1 MPQYAYGNHTCYN
14 HLYNWSIPSCYVY
27 TTVLNDCYSKS
38 NGLFSDTLL
47 LVGWFLQ
54 FTSMLRPR
62 LLTILNTIPGLKMQH
77 CWFEHHLYYV
87 QTKMLTT
94 NQLLE
99 YRKTKIELI
108 VCVYVCV
115 HTCTQAHTLIHDPPW
130 EGSEK
135 WPMLINQTRIQ
146 ITVITLDNCW
156 PNSSSFFCSGVF
168 TSSSWSFIAVLI
180 LPMAVFKPV
189 PTTTP
194 RALPEAT
201 FVPCVYYVH
210 HLCVNTNTH
219 KY

>member
-1 MPQYAYGNHTCYN
+1 MYDAHACHN
-14 HLYNWSIPSCYVY
+14 HLYNWNVPSCYIC
-27 TTVLNDCYSKS
+27 TTVLNDCYSKC
-38 NGLFSDTLL
+38 NGLISESLL
-47 LVGWFLQ
+47 IVGWFLQ

-62 LLTILNTIPGLKMQH
+62 LLMILNTTPRFKNATLLAWTSSLL
-77 CWFEHHLYYV
+77 C
-87 QTKMLTT
+87 TNKMLTT
-94 NQLLE
+94 NQILE
-99 YRKTKIELI
+99 YRKNKDW
-108 VCVYVCV
+108 VNSV
-115 HTCTQAHTLIHDPPW
+115 HVRIRTQVHTLIHDPPW

-146 ITVITLDNCW
+146 ITDITLDNCW